1 MDMVGNRA
9 SKRSAHIDGYPQRL
23 GGHCGSGAMRDLLT
37 WAGLDWGRPLS
48 EGMVFGL
55 GGSLA
60 FTYLRVPG
68 LSPPIY
74 LVGRDADFEAH
85 VCARL
90 SVETSRNQTD
100 DPDLAWR
107 WLTDELDLGHPVML
121 NADIA
126 FLPYLRVQLSNTR
139 HDIVAIGY
147 DEQAGTV
154 TVVDNDRVEPQLIGV
169 EDLDRA
175 RSSTGFPDPVRYAT
189 WPMRFPDELPD
200 LASAATSA
208 ATVAARQMR
217 EGAGQLF
224 DPIALPPAMVTGSGL
239 PGLETFATDLGSWP
253 AVMEDEA
260 LSQCRRALSVFIE
273 KAGTGGGLF
282 RRLQAEF
289 CADVAGLL
297 ESEAFAEAGR
307 AWEAAAEGW
316 SALAAACVDESVAT
330 HELEDHAWELGQLE
344 RAACAAMEMAAR
356 LPSQGDRVEG

>member
-1 MDMVGNRA
+1 MR
-9 SKRSAHIDGYPQRL
+9 RSVHIDGYPQRL
-23 GGHCGSGAMRDLLT
+23 GGHCGSGALRDLLT

-48 EGMVFGL
+48 EGLVFGL

-68 LSPPIY
+68 LTPPVY
-74 LVGRDADFEAH
+74 LVGRDAELEAN

-90 SVETSRNQTD
+90 GVETSRNQTD
-100 DPDLAWR
+100 DPAVAWR
-107 WLTDELDLGHPVML
+107 WLTDELDRGRPVMM

-147 DEQAGTV
+147 DETAGTV
-154 TVVDNDRVEPQLIGV
+154 TVADNDRIEPQVVPV

-189 WPMRFPDELPD
+189 WPMRFPNELPD
-200 LASAATSA
+200 LATAATSA
-208 ATVAARQMR
+208 AAAAARRLR

-224 DPIALPPAMVTGSGL
+224 DPIALPPRTVTGTGL
-239 PGLETFATDLGSWP
+239 KGLETFAADLGSW
-253 AVMEDEA
+253 ASVMDEEA
-260 LSQCRRALSVFIE
+260 LSQSRRALAVFIE

-289 CADVAGLL
+289 CTDLADRL
-297 ESEAFAEAGR
+297 ESAPFAEAGQAWETAAR
-307 AWEAAAEGW
+307 AW
-316 SALAAACVDESVAT
+316 SSLATACVEESSSLR
-330 HELEDHAWELGQLE
+330 ELEDTVREITYLE
-344 RAACAAMEMAAR
+344 RVACAALELAAR
-356 LPSQGDRVEG
+356 TTPAGHRAEG